1 MPNRI
6 IKESIRES
14 DSIDKL
20 SPHAEVLFYRLITYA
35 DDYGLFKADPRIVNP
50 AIFPLKGYKEKQVI
64 EWMDEIG
71 TAGMIAFYRAGDGKP
86 YGTFTSWEK
95 HQQIRNNKSKYPSP
109 DGCKQEISISILL
122 KSIEIN
128 CNQLTAVAP
137 VILIQSNP
145 IHKRSF
151 DTFWKAYPKRVAK
164 QEAVKAFTKLNPDG
178 ILLEVILKGIDASK
192 KSEAWLKDGGK
203 FIPHPASWLNGRRWE
218 DELTSPPAT
227 KPELTLN
234 EKFRIEDLKK
244 VKHDGI

>member
-151 DTFWKAYPKRVAK
+151 DTFWKAYPKLI
-164 QEAVKAFTKLNPDG
+164 FMFL
-178 ILLEVILKGIDASK
+178 IDFSSP
-192 KSEAWLKDGGK
+192 KS
-203 FIPHPASWLNGRRWE
+203 
-218 DELTSPPAT
+218 
-227 KPELTLN
+227 LTLIL
-234 EKFRIEDLKK
+234 RITLSPGLIVPMLSLGKRITSVVLSSAPLGYSMIRFESSRLA
-244 VKHDGI
+244 VLLLVISI

>member
-35 DDYGLFKADPRIVNP
+35 DDYGLFKADPRILNP

-64 EWMDEIG
+64 EWLDEIG
-71 TAGMIAFYRAGDGKP
+71 AAGMIAFYRAGDGKP
-86 YGTFTSWEK
+86 YGTFNSWEK
-95 HQQIRNNKSKYPSP
+95 HQQIRNNKSKYPTP
-109 DGCKQEISISILL
+109 DGCNQEKSISILL

-137 VILIQSNP
+137 VIQSNP
-145 IHKRSF
+145 IRIHKQSF
-151 DTFWKAYPKRVAK
+151 DTFWKSYPKKVAK
-164 QEAVKAFTKLNPDG
+164 QEAIKAFTKLNPDDN
-178 ILLEVILKGIDASK
+178 LLGVMLKSIDAFK
-192 KSEAWLKDGGK
+192 KSEAWIKDGGK

-218 DELTSPPAT
+218 DEIAAAPAPPA
-227 KPELTLN
+227 KPAERLIKDQIKEL
-234 EKFRIEDLKK
+234 EDRGVKF
-244 VKHDGI
+244 